1 MAEQPKRQTDPG
13 LIPALIGD
21 GRPLLSLSAM
31 ALILSGG
38 FAIFLGV
45 RNEFLPHDV
54 AFLGMTPQQLCAV
67 NECRIVHFMIHDRI
81 SFGGALIAI
90 GTVYL
95 WLIHFPL
102 AAGERWAW
110 WLLVAS
116 GVQGFGSFLAYL
128 GYGYLDTWHAV
139 ATMALLPC
147 FLLGLVKSWAI
158 LHSAPTTRPRL
169 EAGRRVL
176 LLTSFGMAGGGL
188 TILVVGMTCVFV
200 PEDLAFMGITPAELE
215 TINPRLI
222 PLIAHDR
229 AGFGGAVLCCG
240 LLAAGCVWYGRPTKA
255 WWQTMAIAGVAGFG
269 TAVGVHP
276 AIGYNDWWHLVPA
289 VAGALMWACGLVLT
303 RGEVASPD

>member
-1 MAEQPKRQTDPG
+1 MAEQVDRGDTG
-13 LIPALIGD
+13 LIPVLIGD
-21 GRPLLSLSAM
+21 GRPPLSLSAM
-31 ALILSGG
+31 ALILAGG

-54 AFLGMTPQQLCAV
+54 AFLGMTPQQLCTV
-67 NECRIVHFMIHDRI
+67 NECRIVHFMVHDRI
-81 SFGGALIAI
+81 SFGGALVAI

-110 WLLVAS
+110 RLLAAS
-116 GVQGFGSFLAYL
+116 GAQGFASFLAYL

-139 ATMALLPC
+139 ATALLLPC
-147 FLLGLVKSWAI
+147 FLVGLVKSRA
-158 LHSAPTTRPRL
+158 LVHYDPPRPRL
-169 EAGRRVL
+169 NAGRAIL
-176 LLTSFGMAGGGL
+176 FLTALGMAGGGV
-188 TILVVGMTCVFV
+188 TILIVGMTCVFV

-215 TINPRLI
+215 AINPRLI

-240 LLAAGCVWYGRPTKA
+240 LLAAGCVWYGRPSRA
-255 WWQTMAIAGVAGFG
+255 WRQTMALAGVAGFA

-276 AIGYNDWWHLVPA
+276 AIGYTDWWHLLPA
-289 VAGALMWACGLVLT
+289 VAGASGWALGLFLV
-303 RGEVASPD
+303 RSEDRVA